1 MTARSPG
8 TKSLAAKGL
17 AGLPPGAV
25 RPPPPPP
32 APDGGRVRAH
42 TLVTIRWLAIAGQMA
57 AILLVSQGLKFPLP
71 MLECLSAVVTSAL
84 LNLATTLAR
93 PANARL
99 SDGQAALFLG
109 FDIAQLGVLL
119 HLTGGLVNPF
129 ALLVVAPATISAT
142 VLSLRSTVVLAGLSL
157 VVVTA
162 LAFWHR
168 PLPWDGEGGPLAL
181 PPLYVAGVWAALV
194 LGLLF
199 LIVYASRVAAE
210 ARRMSDALSAT
221 QMALA
226 REQQLSAVGALA
238 AAAAHELGTPLGT
251 IAIVARELERELGR
265 DGPHAEDLGL
275 LVSESARCREILARL
290 ARAPEAASPAFK
302 RLGLP
307 ELLESAAAPYRR
319 ATGPEILVEIDPATD
334 RAQMPD
340 AAPAPELIHG
350 LGNLVENASQF
361 ARTRVTLW
369 LSADPR
375 YITVEVRDDGPGFPA
390 DLLPWLGEPYMS
402 TRREAGRMGL
412 GVFIAKTLLARTG
425 ADLRFANRPEGGAV
439 VSMRW
444 SRDVLAGHGQG
455 AARPV
460 SF

>member
-1 MTARSPG
+1 MS
-8 TKSLAAKGL
+8 AAGPTL
-17 AGLPPGAV
+17 PPAGSLPPGMGS
-25 RPPPPPP
+25 
-32 APDGGRVRAH
+32 PDGGRVRAH
-42 TLVTIRWLAIAGQMA
+42 TLVTIRWLAIAGQLA
-57 AILLVSQGLKFPLP
+57 AIMLVSQGLRFPLP
-71 MLECLSAVVTSAL
+71 LLECVAAVGASAL

-99 SDGQAALFLG
+99 TDGQAALFLA
-109 FDIAQLGVLL
+109 FDVCQLAVLL
-119 HLTGGLVNPF
+119 QLTGGLANPF
-129 ALLVVAPATISAT
+129 SVLVLAPATISAT
-142 VLSLRSTVVLAGLSL
+142 ILSVRSTVVLAGMSL
-157 VVVTA
+157 IAVTM
-162 LAFWHR
+162 LAVWHH

-194 LGLLF
+194 LSLLF
-199 LIVYASRVAAE
+199 LTVYAARVAAE

-221 QMALA
+221 QIALS

-251 IAIVARELERELGR
+251 IAIVARELERDLGP
-265 DGPHAEDLGL
+265 DGPQAEDLAL

-290 ARAPEAASPAFK
+290 ARAPEQASPAFK

-319 ATGPEILVEIDPATD
+319 SSGPEIVIEIDPGSD

-340 AAPAPELIHG
+340 AAPVPELLHG

-361 ARTRVTLW
+361 AAGRVTLW
-369 LSADPR
+369 LGWDPR
-375 YITVEVRDDGPGFPA
+375 YITIEVRDDGPGFPA
-390 DLLPWLGEPYMS
+390 DLLPWIGEPYMS

-425 ADLRFANRPEGGAV
+425 ADVRFANRPEGGAV
-439 VSMRW
+439 VSLRW
-444 SRDVLAGHGQG
+444 SRSALAGGGKG